1 MMKRILLPVCIA
13 VLLCLV
19 ASSALAQR
27 GERDPLTE
35 KEVDQMREAAD
46 FPNKRLELMISFAK
60 DRLTTIDQL
69 RADSSAAATRPK
81 QIHDLLQDFLTLI
94 DETSD
99 NIEMYESHRA
109 DMRKGLKLLIEAG
122 SEWQLKLRQLKEQS
136 SPEELALYSFA
147 LTNATDGVSDMSKD
161 ARETL
166 QEQNKLAQDKQLIK
180 DYSLRKD

>member
-1 MMKRILLPVCIA
+1 MMKRIFLPISLA

-19 ASSALAQR
+19 ASSAVAQR
-27 GERDPLTE
+27 SQHDPLTE

-46 FPNKRLELMISFAK
+46 YPNKRLELIIGFAK
-60 DRLTTIDQL
+60 ERLTSIDQL
-69 RADSSAAATRPK
+69 RADSGAAAARPK
-81 QIHDLLQDFLTLI
+81 KIHDLLEDFLTLI

-99 NIEMYESHRA
+99 NVEMYESHRA

-136 SPEELALYSFA
+136 SPEELAQYSFA
-147 LTNATDGVSDMSKD
+147 LTNAADGVSDMAKD
-161 ARETL
+161 ARDTL
-166 QEQNKLAQDKQLIK
+166 QEQNKLAQEKQLIK